1 MLRVINQSHNLK
13 IKKKSERPITQNHE
27 DEGLVMMIRG
37 RNVTLYQYRIII
49 SLVVVLLGAL
59 HLLGD
64 IILLVQSVPSFLRLF
79 TLGV

>member
-1 MLRVINQSHNLK
+1 MNQSHKLK
-13 IKKKSERPITQNHE
+13 IKKEQETITQNN
-27 DEGLVMMIRG
+27 EGGNLVMMIRG

-59 HLLGD
+59 HLLRD
-64 IILLVQSVPSFLRLF
+64 VILLVQSVPSFLQLF